1 MQWTDVF
8 LLKNY
13 PIGDQKEASAEG
25 VMGRFRTVGR
35 LTKELLQFMKEDKIW
50 WMSPILVLLI
60 LVGSLLIVVQG
71 SALAPLIYAM
81 F

>member
-1 MQWTDVF
+1 
-8 LLKNY
+8 
-13 PIGDQKEASAEG
+13 
-25 VMGRFRTVGR
+25 MGRFRTVGR
-35 LTKELLQFMKEDKIW
+35 LGREMFQFMKEDKLW
-50 WMSPILVLLI
+50 WMSPILVLLL